1 MLARCKNDD
10 TSEQGRRPGDLDHP
24 QHRQEIGLRT
34 PSLTHSQR
42 NGPGVLAFD
51 NGHAD
56 ALTLQALLP
65 FSEACERNKA
75 PILDVLREVFAD
87 RSHVVEI
94 GAGTGQHAVH
104 FVRHLPH
111 LSWQPTDRSEYLPG
125 LAARIAAEGAPNLR
139 QPLELDVLQPE
150 WPPLDADAIFSANAL
165 HIMGWPEVEAFFH
178 GAGRLLSGGGTLA
191 VYGPFRYCGTF
202 TSRSNADFDRILR
215 ERDAASGIRDFEAV
229 DRLALLAGLEF
240 HRDVTMPANNQLL
253 VWRR

>member
-1 MLARCKNDD
+1 VASSDR
-10 TSEQGRRPGDLDHP
+10 H
-24 QHRQEIGLRT
+24 
-34 PSLTHSQR
+34 
-42 NGPGVLAFD
+42 GPGVLASD

-75 PILDVLREVFAD
+75 PILEVLSEVFAD

-104 FVRHLPH
+104 FARHLPH